1 MKARIPYLFAVIIVM
16 LLGYGSRKFADDLP
30 SFVADNAG
38 DALWASMIYFG
49 IRMILVHKGQ
59 QLALV
64 ISMLFCFGIEA
75 SQLYQ
80 AEWINAIRSTWLGAL
95 VLGRGFLAIDLVRY
109 SVGVLLA
116 LLLDVMLFGKRRL
129 GRK

>member
-1 MKARIPYLFAVIIVM
+1 LKARIPYLLAVITAM
-16 LLGYGSRKFADDLP
+16 LLGYSSRRCASDLP
-30 SFVADNAG
+30 LFAAENAG

-59 QLALV
+59 KLALV
-64 ISMLFCFGIEA
+64 ISLLFCFGIEA

-80 AEWINAIRSTWLGAL
+80 AEWINAIRSTGLGAL
-95 VLGRGFLAIDLVRY
+95 VLGRGFLAVDLVRY

-116 LLLDVMLFGKRRL
+116 VLLDLILHKEGA
-129 GRK
+129 RKL